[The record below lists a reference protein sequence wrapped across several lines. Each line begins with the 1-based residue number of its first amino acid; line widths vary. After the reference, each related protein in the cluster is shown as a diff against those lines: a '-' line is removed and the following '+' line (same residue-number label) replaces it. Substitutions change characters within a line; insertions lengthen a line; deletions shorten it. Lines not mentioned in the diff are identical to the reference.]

1 MTEMAGIEKPLSQP
15 AADLNALAAR
25 AQDAAERL
33 GTPEAGRAA
42 AFAPGAAAHS
52 RRVLLYLELAQT
64 LARRLEPAWDALD
77 GTGDDLRKAL
87 NVDTGRSLADVIQ
100 CPNCWQ
106 VVRLPEPIRV
116 PHSGELNA
124 FQRTWVPPRVPA
136 HGCAHCTG
144 GWDCPRDINW
154 EEAGMRGPCT
164 EEHEDVDGPLVI
176 GFPQ

>member
-1 MTEMAGIEKPLSQP
+1 MNAEGSKLIMTEMAGIEKPLSQP
-15 AADLNALAAR
+15 AADL
-25 AQDAAERL
+25 
-33 GTPEAGRAA
+33 
-42 AFAPGAAAHS
+42 
-52 RRVLLYLELAQT
+52 V
-64 LARRLEPAWDALD
+64 
-77 GTGDDLRKAL
+77 
-87 NVDTGRSLADVIQ
+87 DVIQ

-106 VVRLPEPIRV
+106 IVRLPEPIRV

-136 HGCAHCTG
+136 HDCAHCTG

-154 EEAGMRGPCT
+154 EVAGMRGPCT